1 MILSHNRS
9 GWSSH
14 SQRVGEGLETDGVLV
29 PQVAAL
35 AKSAM
40 EGEGD
45 QEHKVL
51 ARKTWD
57 GPTTSPRRAAGTL
70 DQKDQGKH

>member
-1 MILSHNRS
+1 MIPSHNRS

-14 SQRVGEGLETDGVLV
+14 SRQVGEELEMDGVLV
-29 PQVAAL
+29 SQVVAL